1 MLNYT
6 FSLVDFE
13 ILILI
18 LVRIS
23 CFVYA
28 APFFGMKNVPSRV
41 KIGLSLADIEKDRIS
56 DYMAAFYSISFFL
69 KSQGVIQE
77 IYYGEHK
84 YLLCHIEQYEELFTD
99 IFCGE
104 YELSS
109 DPMGHLYK
117 IPLCEKGQDLQ
128 KFLYDMEL

>member
-1 MLNYT
+1 MMIRPYKHYYRACRGEQSFARIGKET
-6 FSLVDFE
+6 FDTSF
-13 ILILI
+13 
-18 LVRIS
+18 R
-23 CFVYA
+23 
-28 APFFGMKNVPSRV
+28 
-41 KIGLSLADIEKDRIS
+41 
-56 DYMAAFYSISFFL
+56 SISFFL

-99 IFCGE
+99 IFCGK

-109 DPMGHLYK
+109 DPMEHLYK

>member
-1 MLNYT
+1 MQGT
-6 FSLVDFE
+6 AFFLVFDEKTGGIFVTE
-13 ILILI
+13 IP
-18 LVRIS
+18 
-23 CFVYA
+23 
-28 APFFGMKNVPSRV
+28 PFLF
-41 KIGLSLADIEKDRIS
+41 D
-56 DYMAAFYSISFFL
+56 FYSISFFL

-109 DPMGHLYK
+109 DPMEHLYK

>member
-1 MLNYT
+1 MRL
-6 FSLVDFE
+6 SHKS
-13 ILILI
+13 
-18 LVRIS
+18 IS
-23 CFVYA
+23 
-28 APFFGMKNVPSRV
+28 SR
-41 KIGLSLADIEKDRIS
+41 
-56 DYMAAFYSISFFL
+56 SISFFL

-99 IFCGE
+99 IFCGK

-109 DPMGHLYK
+109 NPMEHLYK